1 MKQGAALLIPHFCAS
16 EPEALGS
23 GRAALLTPH
32 YQASEPEVLGEAAG
46 PSRML
51 AMLIPHYR
59 AFEPEVLGE
68 AVGCFA
74 DPAFLCLGA

>member
-1 MKQGAALLIPHFCAS
+1 
-16 EPEALGS
+16 
-23 GRAALLTPH
+23 
-32 YQASEPEVLGEAAG
+32 
-46 PSRML
+46 
-51 AMLIPHYR
+51 MLIPHYR